1 MRMKE
6 ILFKSESFNEE
17 YVTEIISELNDDEFD
32 DLLETT
38 LFETTT
44 KEDLAK
50 NKSDTYFDFSE
61 LNLFQMIKMLD
72 WIKYEKGYRT
82 LLEIIG

>member
-1 MRMKE
+1 MGMKE

-17 YVTEIISELNDDEFD
+17 YVTEIISELNDDEFE
-32 DLLETT
+32 DLLEAT

-44 KEDLAK
+44 KEDLV
-50 NKSDTYFDFSE
+50 KSKSNIYFDFSE
-61 LNLFQMIKMLD
+61 LNLFQMTKMLD
-72 WIKYEKGYRT
+72 WIKYEKGYRA

>member
-32 DLLETT
+32 DLLEKT